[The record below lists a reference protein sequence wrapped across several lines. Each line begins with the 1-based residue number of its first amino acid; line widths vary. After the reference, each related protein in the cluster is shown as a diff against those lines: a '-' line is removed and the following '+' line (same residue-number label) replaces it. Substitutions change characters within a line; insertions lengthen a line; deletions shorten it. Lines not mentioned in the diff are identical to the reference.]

1 MAAKDPGLIADGGG
15 LYVQISRSGSK
26 SWVFRFMLNRRAR
39 EMGLG
44 PLNAV
49 SLSLAREKASQ
60 CRTLLA
66 DGIDPIEYRDAEKSK
81 QIAHTQ
87 KNITFRKASESYIT
101 AHSAGWKNAKH
112 AAQWASTLN
121 TYAYPILG
129 DVYVSDIDTS
139 LVVQVLD
146 PIWSVKTETAS
157 RVRGR
162 IEKILNWATVSG
174 YRKGENPARW
184 RGHLDNLMPL
194 PSRMR
199 RVKHHAAMPYS
210 EVGDFIQQLRNG
222 SGVSRRALEF
232 VILTAARTQEV
243 LGATWDEIDFET
255 KIWTVPAERMKGLTE
270 HRVPLVERA
279 IEILAEI
286 QSTANNRFVFPG
298 NRPNKGLSNMS
309 LLAVLRRLQ
318 IEATAHGFRSS
329 FRDWASEV
337 SDFPSEVAEQ
347 ALAHVNKNK
356 VEAAYRRGDLFVK
369 RQRLMDAWAS
379 YLEKPQ
385 ASVIP
390 IRSQHA

>member
-15 LYVQISRSGSK
+15 LYLQISRSGSK
-26 SWVFRFMLNRRAR
+26 SWVFRFMLNRRSR

-44 PLNAV
+44 SLNAV

-81 QIAHTQ
+81 QIAHTH
-87 KNITFRKASESYIT
+87 KNITFREASESYIRS
-101 AHSAGWKNAKH
+101 HSAGWKNAKH

-129 DVYVSDIDTS
+129 EVYASEIDTS

-162 IEKILNWATVSG
+162 IEKILSWATVSG

-184 RGHLDNLMPL
+184 RGHLDNLMPP

-210 EVGDFIQQLRNG
+210 EVGNFIQQLRNG
-222 SGVSRRALEF
+222 SGVSHRALEF

-243 LGATWDEIDFET
+243 LGSNWNEIDFET
-255 KIWTVPAERMKGLTE
+255 GLWTVPAERMKGLRE
-270 HRVPLVERA
+270 HRVPLVDRA
-279 IEILAEI
+279 IEILAEMR
-286 QSTANNRFVFPG
+286 STANSRFVFPG

-369 RQRLMDAWAS
+369 RQRLMEAWAT